1 GQLTTIEQLST
12 FNCQLKN
19 CQLSTDIIWA
29 CIDRVKAGAKHSDIN
44 LRIYC
49 INYRPNASPLQVY
62 DVRKKTAKCQL
73 STINYQSIAS
83 GDARTTTINYH
94 LSPINSQLSTL
105 NYQLSTDLLM
115 KKRLLILGGTGDA
128 AQLAARVSQIPEIE
142 VITSLA
148 GRTQQPATVA
158 GAVRIGGFGGA
169 DGLVQYLQNCSI
181 DLLID
186 ATHPFADRISLNAA
200 VAAAKCQIP
209 HLILVRPPWQQIE
222 GDRWIEVE
230 SHAVAARVLSQQSQR
245 VFLTIGRQ
253 ELGAFSG
260 LDNIWFLMRAIDPPA
275 PEIQLPPGNLLL
287 AKGPF
292 FLKSELHLLQEYQID
307 TVVSKNSGGDA
318 TYAKIV
324 AARQMKIPVVMV
336 QRTPLPESEKVADV
350 AGAISWILSHLS

>member
-1 GQLTTIEQLST
+1 MTIDNGQLTTIEQLST

-44 LRIYC
+44 LEIYC
-49 INYRPNASPLQVY
+49 ENYRPNASPLQVY
-62 DVRKKTAKCQL
+62 DLRKKT
-73 STINYQSIAS
+73 I
-83 GDARTTTINYH
+83 
-94 LSPINSQLSTL
+94 
-105 NYQLSTDLLM
+105 NYQLSTEFLM

-128 AQLAARVSQIPEIE
+128 ARLAARVSQIPEIE
-142 VITSLA
+142 AITSLA

-209 HLILVRPPWQQIE
+209 HLMLVRPPWQQIE
-222 GDRWIEVE
+222 GDRWIEVD
-230 SHAVAARVLSQQSQR
+230 SHAAAVRVLSQQSQR

-260 LDNIWFLMRAIDPPA
+260 LDNIWFLMRSIDPPA
-275 PEIQLPPGNLLL
+275 PEIQLPSGNLLL

-292 FLKSELHLLQEYQID
+292 SLESELHLLQEYQID
-307 TVVSKNSGGDA
+307 TVVSKNS
-318 TYAKIV
+318 
-324 AARQMKIPVVMV
+324 
-336 QRTPLPESEKVADV
+336 
-350 AGAISWILSHLS
+350 